1 VAERSALVRELERVD
16 AQARVDGA
24 GGARA
29 LGALVQ
35 QLRQALREGAGLL
48 EVLGRHPDFA
58 VGPDAMARAPGEP
71 PLHVIG
77 GGCPE
82 RLLAVGA
89 VEAVSDARLVAVPHL
104 RAAWPGPLLLV
115 VDHLKQARLCELT
128 RVVAR
133 GGVSDY
139 DSARPETLD
148 GLPINHSGTHVD
160 FMIGSPDLTVTSVRR
175 DGTRHR
181 ILEGER
187 WVL

>member
-35 QLRQALREGAGLL
+35 QLGQAL
-48 EVLGRHPDFA
+48 
-58 VGPDAMARAPGEP
+58 
-71 PLHVIG
+71 
-77 GGCPE
+77 
-82 RLLAVGA
+82 
-89 VEAVSDARLVAVPHL
+89 
-104 RAAWPGPLLLV
+104 
-115 VDHLKQARLCELT
+115 
-128 RVVAR
+128 
-133 GGVSDY
+133 
-139 DSARPETLD
+139 PETLD
-148 GLPINHSGTHVD
+148 ELPINHSGTHVD
-160 FMIGSPDLTVTSVRR
+160 FMIGSPDLTVTGVRR